1 MTNQTALVLAV
12 LIVAGIVVDY
22 VYFDLS
28 YALFL
33 SRKFLEL
40 MDWVAFW
47 R

>member
-22 VYFDLS
+22 VYFDFS

-40 MDWVAFW
+40 MDWIAFW